1 MRTPKCAPK
10 SALLTTGSNNCAD
23 VEDIDLRLR
32 RTISDHELQNTIFNV
47 IHCILIFQCL
57 SGHASVHIPV
67 HVSHLLH
74 AYIYIYIH
82 ACVHRCCGCVC
93 VFVHHWIHY
102 PRHTMSRIKSYK
114 IHFPTSKRISLLNK
128 PLVYHGRPPSTA
140 CSFHISSNA
149 SSAPVASR
157 LRRTLVAQAGWIQAF
172 CPAMACQ
179 GPCDRM
185 KVGAAM
191 CWCIYHVQILGKD
204 GEGWGRMGKGRRMQE
219 DGITIK
225 K

>member
-74 AYIYIYIH
+74 AYIYTRVYIDVVGVYVCLCIIEYIIH
-82 ACVHRCCGCVC
+82 AIPCLVLNHIKSIFLLVN
-93 VFVHHWIHY
+93 VFPCSTNHWYTTVVHH
-102 PRHTMSRIKSYK
+102 
-114 IHFPTSKRISLLNK
+114 
-128 PLVYHGRPPSTA
+128 PL
-140 CSFHISSNA
+140 
-149 SSAPVASR
+149 PVASTSHPMPAVLQWHPGCAER
-157 LRRTLVAQAGWIQAF
+157 WWHRPAESKPSVRPCLPRAMWQDEGGCCYVLMYIS
-172 CPAMACQ
+172 CPNF
-179 GPCDRM
+179 
-185 KVGAAM
+185 
-191 CWCIYHVQILGKD
+191 

>member
-74 AYIYIYIH
+74 AYIYIYTRVYIDVVGVYVCLCIIEYIIH
-82 ACVHRCCGCVC
+82 AIPCLVLNHIKSIFLLVN
-93 VFVHHWIHY
+93 VFPCSTNHWYTTVVHH
-102 PRHTMSRIKSYK
+102 
-114 IHFPTSKRISLLNK
+114 
-128 PLVYHGRPPSTA
+128 PL
-140 CSFHISSNA
+140 
-149 SSAPVASR
+149 PVAS
-157 LRRTLVAQAGWIQAF
+157 TSHPM
-172 CPAMACQ
+172 PAVLQWHPGCAERWWHRPAESKPSVRPWPAK
-179 GPCDRM
+179 G
-185 KVGAAM
+185 
-191 CWCIYHVQILGKD
+191 HVTG
-204 GEGWGRMGKGRRMQE
+204 
-219 DGITIK
+219 
-225 K
+225 